1 MFKLK
6 DWFISFN
13 GKIRVIN
20 ILLKSFLG
28 EDSYVLFEEVDNVKL
43 FVLEYNVKMVIE
55 KVCENRDMM

>member
-6 DWFISFN
+6 DCFICFN

>member
-6 DWFISFN
+6 DCFICFN

-43 FVLEYNVKMVIE
+43 LVLEYNVKMVIE

>member
-28 EDSYVLFEEVDNVKL
+28 EGSYVLFEEVDNVKL
-43 FVLEYNVKMVIE
+43 FGLEYNVKMVIE

>member
-6 DWFISFN
+6 DWFICFN

>member
-28 EDSYVLFEEVDNVKL
+28 EGSYVLLEEVDNVKL